1 MKEFEIIFE
10 SENIYYVNIT
20 EKLIDDYLEMINNP
34 EVSKFI
40 SLKPRFFT
48 FEDENNWIKQKQINN
63 SIIFSMKE
71 KNTNEFIGNIEILE
85 INNNIG
91 EIGLCIIPKK
101 QGKHYGLESIK
112 RFIKYCV
119 NILTRRDSHST
130 VIIIGIIVARTVLKT
145 DTLSN
150 MYVVKPI
157 ISKLIKDL

>member
-63 SIIFSMKE
+63 SIIFSMIE

-119 NILTRRDSHST
+119 NNLKLEEIGLSVYSHNEKAINCYKKLGF
-130 VIIIGIIVARTVLKT
+130 VEYKREKNIGIYIK
-145 DTLSN
+145 
-150 MYVVKPI
+150 
-157 ISKLIKDL
+157 KL